1 MAFHSM
7 ASDGGASMNHSPR
20 PGVLVD
26 KLVTFGIEETMNT
39 KPVEEHAGTS
49 SKVVTPAG
57 GIVDQSQGP

>member
-1 MAFHSM
+1 
-7 ASDGGASMNHSPR
+7 MNHSPR

-26 KLVTFGIEETMNT
+26 ELVTFGIEETMNT